1 MSTGMSTVI
10 LVSFFQVACQYE
22 NMRINVTDDDNDN
35 NNDDV
40 DVDVDG
46 DVDNNSQVNL
56 HSPLTVHVRRRD
68 AGTADRAPETP
79 GQLTERQDC

>member
-1 MSTGMSTVI
+1 MSTAMSTVI
-10 LVSFFQVACQYE
+10 LMSFFQVACQYE
-22 NMRINVTDDDNDN
+22 NMRIYVTDEDND

-46 DVDNNSQVNL
+46 DVENNSQVNS

>member
-1 MSTGMSTVI
+1 MSTSKSTSMSTVI
-10 LVSFFQVACQYE
+10 LMSFFQVACQYE
-22 NMRINVTDDDNDN
+22 NMRIYVTDDYNDN

-40 DVDVDG
+40 DVD
-46 DVDNNSQVNL
+46 NNSQVNS

-68 AGTADRAPETP
+68 AGTADRASETP

>member
-1 MSTGMSTVI
+1 
-10 LVSFFQVACQYE
+10 
-22 NMRINVTDDDNDN
+22 MRIYVTDDDNDN

-40 DVDVDG
+40 DVNVDG
-46 DVDNNSQVNL
+46 DVDNNSQVNS